1 MQIKIKT
8 YHGKYSA
15 GKKNRALE
23 KLLNFFGAKK
33 NLRFKELK
41 KNISL
46 NKGRKYAITLF
57 ITKITN
63 TILND
68 NSIVFLNKLLLKT
81 YKQ

>member
-41 KNISL
+41 K
-46 NKGRKYAITLF
+46 
-57 ITKITN
+57 
-63 TILND
+63 
-68 NSIVFLNKLLLKT
+68 T
-81 YKQ
+81 YH